1 MQCMNA
7 NLKESIYQGFIFIE
21 YLWKENRICGLSK
34 GVFEVVKQ
42 TKSFL
47 KHSITIYVFLVSF
60 KCLFLFYLAIPFD
73 LLTMTF
79 EYLNIM

>member
-47 KHSITIYVFLVSF
+47 KHSIAIYVFLPALNAYLV
-60 KCLFLFYLAIPFD
+60 FYFTWPFPS
-73 LLTMTF
+73 TC
-79 EYLNIM
+79 